1 MAKEFYCED
10 FTGKDGK
17 TRAGC
22 GARIKVLKDAEGKTH
37 RVTPVQIPC
46 RGKEGELI
54 YAYVPHFM
62 VCETESEKA
71 YRDEFVAKKL
81 ADQAAFLAN
90 KDQNGGG
97 GNQGGGGFRSQ
108 GGQGQRPGNQGG
120 GYRGNSGGGSRYS
133 R

>member
-1 MAKEFYCED
+1 MAKEYFCED
-10 FTGKDGK
+10 FTGNDGK
-17 TRAGC
+17 VRKGC
-22 GARIKVLKDAEGKTH
+22 GAQIKVLKAADGKTH

-62 VCETESEKA
+62 VCETEAEKA
-71 YRDEFVAKKL
+71 YRDEFIAKKL

-90 KDQNGGG
+90 KDQ
-97 GNQGGGGFRSQ
+97 QGGGQQQGGFRGQ
-108 GGQGQRPGNQGG
+108 GGQGQRSGNTGG
-120 GYRGNSGGGSRYS
+120 GYRGNGGGGARYS

>member
-1 MAKEFYCED
+1 MAKEYFCED

-17 TRAGC
+17 VRKGC
-22 GARIKVLKDAEGKTH
+22 GAQIKILKDAEGKTH

-54 YAYVPHFM
+54 YAYVPHFLT
-62 VCETESEKA
+62 CETESEKA
-71 YRDEFVAKKL
+71 YRDEFIAKKL

-90 KDQNGGG
+90 KDQ
-97 GNQGGGGFRSQ
+97 QGGGQQQGGFRNQ
-108 GGQGQRPGNQGG
+108 GGQGQRSGNTGGFNRGNGG
-120 GYRGNSGGGSRYS
+120 GGARYS